1 MCQPSTCRKRG
12 PGLCLH
18 GDCWGQASNPSPGPT
33 PDAQRLLCGSAG
45 PELKSSALHSQ
56 PVMLTLS
63 ALLLQECQPSHF
75 GIRFVNVL
83 SHGCMFISVT
93 FWGRRGHVVRLS
105 EREST
110 PFSHLPYYR
119 WLRGWEP
126 SVLPLPTHLIISLLG
141 LVPQPPCLPGPHR
154 VLRTAPHYGLSS
166 HLSAHPC

>member
-12 PGLCLH
+12 PGLSVCMETA
-18 GDCWGQASNPSPGPT
+18 GARPAPPAQAPT
-33 PDAQRLLCGSAG
+33 PDAQWLLCGSAG

-75 GIRFVNVL
+75 GIWFVNVL

-93 FWGRRGHVVRLS
+93 SWGRRGHVVRLS

-110 PFSHLPYYR
+110 PLLP
-119 WLRGWEP
+119 P
-126 SVLPLPTHLIISLLG
+126 ALL
-141 LVPQPPCLPGPHR
+141 QM
-154 VLRTAPHYGLSS
+154 A
-166 HLSAHPC
+166 